1 MEQQR
6 VGRGG
11 LQGAGSFLCVVI
23 LRDPGGQG
31 LGASEP
37 DEFEWL
43 YPRDRRASVRICPPG
58 DLGARGHV
66 CSALCA
72 TAPGSG
78 SPQSELR
85 YRAGPFPRR
94 APLAPGGIDPILRG
108 LMATPAKLNRQ
119 NQIAV
124 DEIRERLFEQ
134 VMRIG
139 LDLPALNMQRS
150 RDHGL
155 PGEGAA
161 RAPQVPPTSQ
171 CIACPLQCPQLP
183 GHRSPPPPNPQNLAL
198 RMRPEVRPLPLPGP
212 LCPISSTFHLRC
224 VAGTPQLR
232 ASP

>member
-6 VGRGG
+6 VGQDG

-43 YPRDRRASVRICPPG
+43 YPRNRRASVRICPPG

-78 SPQSELR
+78 SLQSELR

-161 RAPQVPPTSQ
+161 WDPRAH
-171 CIACPLQCPQLP
+171 PLP
-183 GHRSPPPPNPQNLAL
+183 SPWPVLSSAPSYQGTAPSNPQNLAL